1 MQDIKI
7 RELQKNIEEAN
18 LLAGEESSKHR
29 EAKEFIKSIT
39 EEVFCFYILTS

>member
-39 EEVFCFYILTS
+39 EEVF

>member
-7 RELQKNIEEAN
+7 WELQKNIEEAN

-29 EAKEFIKSIT
+29 EAREFIKSMA
-39 EEVFCFYILTS
+39 EEVF